1 MGKKAKANPA
11 GDEAAEKSGGGMKL
25 VPVIV
30 LSLALVT
37 AGYFVGG
44 RGGGAAPAAEAAVP
58 TTVPEPVVDHIV
70 DLEAINVN
78 LSDGHYLRVAV
89 SLGLAA
95 AEAGGGEGAEAEFPT
110 APAADFVLGTFS
122 GRSVDELSTLDGRA
136 AARQELEQQLQEYYG
151 EEELVTIFF
160 TEFVMQ

>member
-1 MGKKAKANPA
+1 
-11 GDEAAEKSGGGMKL
+11 MKL

-44 RGGGAAPAAEAAVP
+44 LGGGAAPSAEAAVP
-58 TTVPEPVVDHIV
+58 TTVPEPIVDHIV

-89 SLGLAA
+89 SLGMAA
-95 AEAGGGEGAEAEFPT
+95 AEACGGAEAEFPT
-110 APAADFVLGTFS
+110 APAADFVLGTFA
-122 GRSVDELSTLDGRA
+122 GRSVDELSTLAGRA
-136 AARQELEQQLQEYYG
+136 EARQELEKQLQEHYG
-151 EEELVTIFF
+151 EEELVTILF
-160 TEFVMQ
+160 TEFVMH